1 MYGHCYTPSGQI
13 WVIDIQLIKKQ
24 LVCYSKII
32 KTLNFDQVATT
43 SLSWTWLTVRWP
55 PVLRETFMLTPFF
68 FLHILWCYP
77 VFLVLSPGPLGL
89 RKRDE
94 KKERK
99 KVGNVLLELRREDS
113 GSLWGWCVEI
123 ASLSGNSCEFLG
135 LATSSP
141 WLSHPSSPFPPCA
154 SMHLHFS
161 ESCRASLLIWSH
173 LCYASGFFQVHS
185 SLSSKI

>member
-13 WVIDIQLIKKQ
+13 WVINIQLIKKQ

-43 SLSWTWLTVRWP
+43 SLSWTWLTVCWP

-99 KVGNVLLELRREDS
+99 KVGNVLLWLNWGGKTQVLFGVGVLKSPLSRETAVNFLVWPPLLH
-113 GSLWGWCVEI
+113 GFPIPLLLSLHVHQCISISVNH
-123 ASLSGNSCEFLG
+123 AG
-135 LATSSP
+135 L
-141 WLSHPSSPFPPCA
+141 LF
-154 SMHLHFS
+154 
-161 ESCRASLLIWSH
+161 
-173 LCYASGFFQVHS
+173 
-185 SLSSKI
+185 